1 MWKTNAKCTVKQ
13 GRRLRRDMGLVVV
26 VVVVVVVVATGNG
39 NSSRS
44 NVVLQVV
51 SDHMVGRYSIGQ
63 HSAYRYN

>member
-1 MWKTNAKCTVKQ
+1 
-13 GRRLRRDMGLVVV
+13 MGLVVV